1 MLHVLPSIEDGH
13 VVLRLGGELDGEGA
27 AAVARLIG
35 QSMGDFSI
43 DFTDV
48 KHVEQSGFA
57 VLAQAIRRCCW
68 LDTMGRPN
76 QSLRPRRRL
85 GWLRPPPLPKPQ
97 SNCAVAIYFSSIPTV
112 CTARAKGTIVESRLR
127 K

>member
-1 MLHVLPSIEDGH
+1 MLQMLPSIEDGR

-48 KHVEQSGFA
+48 KRVEQSGFA
-57 VLAQAIRRCCW
+57 VLAQAIRRCPYK
-68 LDTMGRPN
+68 LVVRGLQDEAA
-76 QSLRPRRRL
+76 
-85 GWLRPPPLPKPQ
+85 LPQ
-97 SNCAVAIYFSSIPTV
+97 DASSY
-112 CTARAKGTIVESRLR
+112 R
-127 K
+127 

>member
-57 VLAQAIRRCCW
+57 VLAQAIRRCPYK
-68 LDTMGRPN
+68 LVMRGLQDEAG
-76 QSLRPRRRL
+76 
-85 GWLRPPPLPKPQ
+85 LPQ
-97 SNCAVAIYFSSIPTV
+97 DASSY
-112 CTARAKGTIVESRLR
+112 R
-127 K
+127 